1 MKILIKLKRYRER
14 IDGKEKT
21 IQKKEASK
29 KTQTP
34 KVERTH
40 ETHNP
45 VWFRHVSSFL
55 PISKMSWMPK
65 KTDISTLFYKIIGF
79 VFYKEIFIINTNI
92 TFYGKYRV
100 MLDLEINF

>member
-1 MKILIKLKRYRER
+1 
-14 IDGKEKT
+14 
-21 IQKKEASK
+21 
-29 KTQTP
+29 
-34 KVERTH
+34 
-40 ETHNP
+40 
-45 VWFRHVSSFL
+45 
-55 PISKMSWMPK
+55 MPK